1 MGLDCSKNQ
10 RTKSR
15 TPNVQSQSTAEFTSN
30 DKRPYSPLTPV
41 GVLQPPPP
49 PGDPAAGGQGQQD
62 LTRGLGFVLD
72 SGNQF
77 ARGPIGVPP
86 PQQQRR
92 QLGSSNSGAIPP
104 APAPLP
110 PPHMLLPRSH
120 AACDSDFLI
129 LDFLRHAQHRAAAAA
144 FAARNAAEA
153 EAALAALAGP
163 ESADYSRILYGSR
176 QWQQQERRRK
186 GSASLSSSSAPAGV
200 GAVLADGPW
209 PSVGPE
215 IRAEMPRRDGGGGT
229 GGSRLMPTALAG
241 LCTDIMSTYPNMR
254 VAERAANVYVMH
266 RLMRWQLW
274 PTERTYRLL
283 PVWLRPSVSQ
293 IFVPHQNRL
302 NYLAW

>member
-1 MGLDCSKNQ
+1 M
-10 RTKSR
+10 
-15 TPNVQSQSTAEFTSN
+15 
-30 DKRPYSPLTPV
+30 
-41 GVLQPPPP
+41 
-49 PGDPAAGGQGQQD
+49 
-62 LTRGLGFVLD
+62 
-72 SGNQF
+72 
-77 ARGPIGVPP
+77 I
-86 PQQQRR
+86 
-92 QLGSSNSGAIPP
+92 I
-104 APAPLP
+104 
-110 PPHMLLPRSH
+110 
-120 AACDSDFLI
+120 
-129 LDFLRHAQHRAAAAA
+129 DFLRDAQHLATPSAIAAP
-144 FAARNAAEA
+144 NAAEA

-229 GGSRLMPTALAG
+229 GGSRLMPTGLRSLAG
-241 LCTDIMSTYPNMR
+241 LCTDIMFTYPNVR
-254 VAERAANVYVMH
+254 VAERAANMYVMH
-266 RLMRWQLW
+266 RLLRWQLW